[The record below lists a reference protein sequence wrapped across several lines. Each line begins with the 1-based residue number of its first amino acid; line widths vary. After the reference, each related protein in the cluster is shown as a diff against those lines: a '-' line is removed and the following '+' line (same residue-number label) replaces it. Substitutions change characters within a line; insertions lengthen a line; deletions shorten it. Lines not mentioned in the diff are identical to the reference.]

1 MHAKHL
7 AATSLR
13 RGEKEGKKKPVQQ
26 PLIHKVQELKAGRL
40 FRREY
45 DEVVIWRQREISLF
59 GGNHVRFAVRSGLK
73 KE

>member
-13 RGEKEGKKKPVQQ
+13 RGEKEGKKPVQQ

-45 DEVVIWRQREISLF
+45 DEVVIWRHREKSL
-59 GGNHVRFAVRSGLK
+59 L
-73 KE
+73 